1 MKQLGKRTRRSAL
14 LVVAALSVDEAQWRR
29 ELRGIDEWLDKI
41 GGTVPTAL
49 HDELESLRQRLS

>member
-1 MKQLGKRTRRSAL
+1 MLRQSSADL
-14 LVVAALSVDEAQWRR
+14 VAALSVDETQWRK